1 MLYRGSFDG
10 GCFCGAVRYR
20 FADVFD
26 AGYCHC
32 TLCRRS
38 SGAALMAFANT
49 PASGFH
55 VMAGTPRFVA
65 TSAEFERA
73 FCGGC
78 GTVMFTRSID
88 PARWD
93 MVSVHLGTIDHG
105 ALIEPA
111 MHLCHADRLPWLHV
125 ADALPRFDHANPP
138 PPASCAAA
146 RAAALREA

>member
-1 MLYRGSFDG
+1 MLYPGSFDG
-10 GCFCGAVRYR
+10 GCFCSAVRYR

-32 TLCRRS
+32 SICRRS

-49 PASGFH
+49 PASSFR
-55 VMAGTPRFVA
+55 VTAGTPRFVA

-73 FCGGC
+73 FCGDC

-93 MVSVHLGTIDHG
+93 MLSVHLGTLDR
-105 ALIEPA
+105 AADVAPA
-111 MHLCHADRLPWLHV
+111 MHICHAGRLPWLNV
-125 ADALPRFDHANPP
+125 VDALPRFDQANPP
-138 PPASCAAA
+138 PPAA
-146 RAAALREA
+146 RAAARREA

>member
-1 MLYRGSFDG
+1 MLYPGSFDG

-32 TLCRRS
+32 SICRRS

-49 PASGFH
+49 PASSFR
-55 VMAGTPRFVA
+55 VTTGTPRFVA
-65 TSAEFERA
+65 TSAQFERA
-73 FCGGC
+73 FCGDC

-93 MVSVHLGTIDHG
+93 MLSVHLGTLDR
-105 ALIEPA
+105 AADVAPA
-111 MHLCHADRLPWLHV
+111 MHICHADRLPWLNV
-125 ADALPRFDHANPP
+125 VDALPRFDHANPP
-138 PPASCAAA
+138 PPAA
-146 RAAALREA
+146 RAAARREA